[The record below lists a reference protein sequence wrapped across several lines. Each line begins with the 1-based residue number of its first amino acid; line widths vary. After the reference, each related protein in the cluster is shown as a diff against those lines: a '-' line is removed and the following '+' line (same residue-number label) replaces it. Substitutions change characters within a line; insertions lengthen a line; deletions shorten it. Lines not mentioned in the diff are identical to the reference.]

1 MSDVETYGQAL
12 DVCVADMQ
20 SGSLRPFET
29 AALDFVRTHGV
40 RKFQDNHPAWPQNR
54 DKVRRAAMFIGR
66 FAELY
71 AAFDES
77 PTVTIKHMTSAIAD
91 VRTLCAAASGSDG
104 GKGAWCP
111 DPPAGA

>member
-1 MSDVETYGQAL
+1 MSDVETYDQAL

-29 AALDFVRTHGV
+29 GALDFVRTHAV
-40 RKFQDNHPAWPQNR
+40 RKFRDNHPGWPDNR
-54 DKVRRAAMFIGR
+54 HKVRRAAMFIGR

-71 AAFDES
+71 AAFDNS
-77 PTVTIKHMTSAIAD
+77 PAVTIKHVTSAIAD
-91 VRTLCAAASGSDG
+91 VRTLCAAGLDG
-104 GKGAWCP
+104 DGKGAWCP